1 MNYKKTA
8 EDILKNIGGED
19 NIEALTHC
27 ITRLRFTLKDE
38 SGPNDEEIKKIPGVM
53 GVVRQG
59 GQYQVVIGPE
69 VDKVFKEISVDEATQ
84 NHESNTN
91 NNQDPKKENVFSK
104 ILDIISSCMSPVIPA
119 IIGSAMVKVILT
131 LLPMV
136 GLLNKNGSTY
146 AMLQFISDGAF
157 YFLPVLIAIAAANK
171 FKTNIYYAATLAL
184 IVLLPSFTEY
194 MNVASEA
201 NQTVK
206 LFAVLPVTH
215 ATYAY
220 SVVPIILGVWF
231 LSYVEK
237 FADKYIPGWTKTFLK
252 PVFII
257 LITGIVFTVVIGP
270 LGAILGQGMNNVV
283 QFIFDKLGFVAV
295 GLLAAIYPFLV
306 MAGMHY
312 AFNPV
317 RLNLLGTVGFDG
329 FIGISELCS
338 NIAQGSASLAVFFRT
353 KNKEI
358 KQVSGSS
365 ALSALIGGITEPA
378 LYGISVKY
386 KTPLYGAC
394 IGGLSAGLVGGILQV
409 KQYAFGSA
417 SLMGIP
423 LFIDGTTSSLIH
435 LIIMLAVDIIVTF
448 VATWLLWKE
457 ER

>member
-1 MNYKKTA
+1 MDYKKTA
-8 EDILKNIGGED
+8 EDILENIGGEG
-19 NIEALTHC
+19 NINDLTHC
-27 ITRLRFTLKDE
+27 ITRLRFTLNDE
-38 SGPNDEEIKKIPGVM
+38 SAANDELIKKIPGVM
-53 GVVRQG
+53 GVVKQG
-59 GQYQVVIGPE
+59 GQYQVVIGPD
-69 VDKVFKEISVDEATQ
+69 VDNVYKEISSSTTISHKDK
-84 NHESNTN
+84 ESN
-91 NNQDPKKENVFSK
+91 NNQDPKKENIFSK
-104 ILDIISSCMSPVIPA
+104 ILDVISSCMSPVIPA

-131 LLPMV
+131 ILPMF
-136 GLLNKNGSTY
+136 GLLDTNSQTY
-146 AMLQFISDGAF
+146 MMLQFISDGAF

-201 NQTVK
+201 NQSVK
-206 LFAVLPVTH
+206 IFAFLPVTN

-237 FADKYIPGWTKTFLK
+237 FADKYIPSWTKTFLK

-257 LITGIVFTVVIGP
+257 LVTGIIFIVAIGP

-295 GLLAAIYPFLV
+295 GLLAAVYPFLV

-317 RLNLLGTVGFDG
+317 RLNVLGTTGYDA
-329 FIGISELCS
+329 FIGIAELCS

-353 KNKEI
+353 KNKNV
-358 KQVSGSS
+358 KQVAGSS
-365 ALSALIGGITEPA
+365 AISALIGGITEPA
-378 LYGISVKY
+378 LYGVSVKY

-394 IGGLSAGLVGGILQV
+394 IGGLTAGIVGGMLQV

-423 LFIDGTTSSLIH
+423 MFIDGTSRSLIN
-435 LIIMLAVDIIVTF
+435 LLIMLGVDIIVTF
-448 VATWLLWKE
+448 IATWLLWKE